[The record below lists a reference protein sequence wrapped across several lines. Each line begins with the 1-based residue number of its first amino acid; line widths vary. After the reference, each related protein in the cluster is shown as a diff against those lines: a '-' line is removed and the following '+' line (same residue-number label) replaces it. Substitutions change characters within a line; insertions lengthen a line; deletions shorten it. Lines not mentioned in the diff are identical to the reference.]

1 MFYSFDEQL
10 VHFVMWDSEAFWS
23 QPADSQTAMTNWL
36 IADLAKANANRGVV
50 PWVIALSHKTW
61 WMDSTL
67 NCPDGAGCGIWK
79 ILVEGGVDLSVSGHI
94 HYYARNFAQYP
105 NANNG
110 AGAVDTACANN
121 NLGNSTHPAAIYTD
135 CTLMPT
141 IITAAPGDQEVN
153 RRRVEHKL
161 ASGAGQA
168 TVTSTD
174 NYGFSLMQIVNATHL
189 HWTFSTAVP
198 HVNSTNPDYS
208 DDLWLV
214 VNNHGPRT
222 NLPPV

>member
-1 MFYSFDEQL
+1 MGENAGVNSGSGTQMFYSFDEQL

-23 QPADSQTAMTNWL
+23 QPVDSQTSMVNWL

-61 WMDSTL
+61 WMDDTL
-67 NCPDGAGCGIWK
+67 QCPNGAGCNVWK
-79 ILVEGGVDLSVSGHI
+79 ILVEGGVDLSIAGHI

-121 NLGNSTHPAAIYTD
+121 NLGNATHPAAIYTD

-153 RRRVEHKL
+153 RRRVEHKP
-161 ASGAGQA
+161 AVGAGQA
-168 TVTSTD
+168 TVTST
-174 NYGFSLMQIVNATHL
+174 
-189 HWTFSTAVP
+189 
-198 HVNSTNPDYS
+198 
-208 DDLWLV
+208 
-214 VNNHGPRT
+214 NNCK
-222 NLPPV
+222 